1 MSVVIDVGSFFHL
14 IYPNP
19 ITYSL
24 RSFCLR
30 QEQGKKLSR
39 DFGFYGF
46 EVEQNGFTLTIIPNL
61 NKIILFFN
69 DISFYLL
76 YLVLGYRVILVK
88 YLFQDRVDKSYSARV
103 LVNCKFTSMKY
114 CVDGRIISKRYEII
128 KIAKFGVLFL
138 FDIIVC
144 FSLKTIELSFCV
156 IQTVD
161 S

>member
-1 MSVVIDVGSFFHL
+1 
-14 IYPNP
+14 
-19 ITYSL
+19 
-24 RSFCLR
+24 
-30 QEQGKKLSR
+30 
-39 DFGFYGF
+39 
-46 EVEQNGFTLTIIPNL
+46 
-61 NKIILFFN
+61 
-69 DISFYLL
+69 
-76 YLVLGYRVILVK
+76 
-88 YLFQDRVDKSYSARV
+88 
-103 LVNCKFTSMKY
+103 MKY